1 MSRRIGERVKQVLA
15 AVEQL
20 GEATGKDV
28 SVCLGLNLEAAHRY
42 CYRSVQY
49 GFMTR
54 TDNRYSVVSGWREMV
69 EKPRFH
75 PSPKLKKVEIP
86 RINSVFA
93 LGGL

>member
-1 MSRRIGERVKQVLA
+1 MARRIGERIKQVLA

-28 SVCLGLNLEAAHRY
+28 AVCLGLNLEAAHRY
-42 CYRSVQY
+42 CYRSVQH
-49 GFMTR
+49 GFMVR
-54 TDNRYSVVSGWREMV
+54 KENRYTVVNGWREMV

-75 PSPKLKKVEIP
+75 PSPKLKHVEIP

-93 LGGL
+93 LGSL